1 MFEQMVRM
9 RLQDTYSVQFRPIGG
24 LQQREQ
30 VGLAIANAIEQNP
43 MDISAYSDFVDFIND
58 MKSDR
63 KFEEKSDLR
72 DFWIGDNKKRHGLT
86 TFVKSNAQFNEIAT
100 GDPVWGN
107 AYNDILKFEAYYL
120 FESFLFYMEQKRPYE
135 RRFYAPRRHAL
146 KVVVDDLQDLE
157 DRVIDFYGLSMAPRV
172 GKSTICIFFLAW
184 IGFKRPTSHNAM
196 CGHSGMLADGFY
208 GELCN
213 LILTNEYTFEELYKD
228 RHNGR
233 LLQSKSAEKHTL
245 NLLCP
250 DRFATFTCRGI
261 DGTWTGDVDVSA
273 NGYLYVD
280 DLVRDREQSLSP
292 KRMENLWQEYL
303 NKVIDR
309 KNDGA
314 RQLMVGT
321 LWGIT
326 DPLERTRVLYEDNPR
341 YRFRRI
347 PALDENDESNFDYE
361 INGFSTEY
369 YRNMR
374 RMLADAEWQAKFQQ
388 RPYAREGL
396 LFAPDEL
403 RYFNGILPDG
413 DHKIYTAC
421 DVAWGGGDRLSMP
434 LAAEYPNGDVYVFD
448 WIFNGGTKATTQ
460 PLVAGAI
467 MANSI
472 YEITFEANNGG
483 GEYCADI
490 DKMLQKVGY
499 RCSCTS
505 KRAPGTMEKMQKI
518 IANADDIKRNFI
530 FLSAT
535 LPTEEEE
542 EADRKNGIKRYK
554 RSVEYQQAM
563 DELCSYST
571 VGKNEHDDAADG
583 LTQLNIK
590 RTGGYMGQLQA
601 MQRPW

>member
-1 MFEQMVRM
+1 MPELQ
-9 RLQDTYSVQFRPIGG
+9 RLKLLDTYSIEYRPNGG
-24 LQQREQ
+24 LQLREQ
-30 VGLAIANAIEQNP
+30 TGLAIADAISRSP
-43 MDISAYSDFVDFIND
+43 MNIGAYSDFVDFIND
-58 MKSDR
+58 MKLDAE
-63 KFEEKSDLR
+63 FEKKSDLR
-72 DFWIGDNKKRHGLT
+72 DFWIGDNKKRIGLT
-86 TFVKSNAQFNEIAT
+86 TFVKVNAQYNELAT

-107 AYNDILKFEAYYL
+107 VYNDILKFEAFYL

-146 KVVVDDLQDLE
+146 KVVADDLQDLE
-157 DRVIDFYGLSMAPRV
+157 DRVIDFYGLSMPPRV

-196 CGHSGMLADGFY
+196 CGHSGVLADGFY

-213 LILTNEYTFEELYKD
+213 LILTSEYTFEELYKD

-233 LLQSKSAEKHTL
+233 LLQNKSAEKHTL
-245 NLLCP
+245 NLLSP

-347 PALDENDESNFDYE
+347 PALDDNDESNFDYE

-413 DHKIYTAC
+413 DHKVYTAC

-434 LAAEYPNGDVYVFD
+434 LGAEYPNGDVYIFG

-467 MANSI
+467 MANGI

-483 GEYCADI
+483 GEYCADV
-490 DKMLQKVGY
+490 DKLLQRAGY
-499 RCSCTS
+499 KCSCTS
-505 KRAPGTMEKMQKI
+505 KRAPGTMEKVQKI
-518 IANADDIKRNFI
+518 IANSDDVKRNFI
-530 FLSAT
+530 FLSPNV
-535 LPTEEEE
+535 PTEAEEEE
-542 EADRKNGIKRYK
+542 DRKNGIKRYK
-554 RSVEYQQAM
+554 RNVEYQQAM
-563 DELCSYST
+563 DELCTFST

-590 RTGGYMGQLQA
+590 RTGGYMGQIEA

>member
-1 MFEQMVRM
+1 MSEQMLRM
-9 RLQDTYSVQFRPIGG
+9 QLQDTYSVQFRPIGG

-86 TFVKSNAQFNEIAT
+86 TFVKMNAQFNEIAT

-157 DRVIDFYGLSMAPRV
+157 DGKYIFYGLSMPVRT

-184 IGFKRPTSHNAM
+184 VGFKKPRKHNAM

-208 GELCN
+208 SELCN
-213 LILTNEYTFEELYKD
+213 LILTSEYTFEELYKD

-245 NLLCP
+245 NLLSP

-261 DGTWTGDVDVSA
+261 DGTWTGDVDVS
-273 NGYLYVD
+273 GYLYVD

-292 KRMENLWQEYL
+292 RRMENLWQEFL
-303 NKVIDR
+303 NKVLDR
-309 KNDGA
+309 MNDGA
-314 RQLMVGT
+314 KMLMVGT

-326 DPLERTRVLYEDNPR
+326 DPLERYRTMYENDPR
-341 YRFRRI
+341 YKFRRI
-347 PALDENDESNFDYE
+347 PALDENDESNFNYE
-361 INGFSTEY
+361 IGGFSTEH
-369 YRNMR
+369 YRHMR
-374 RMLADAEWQAKFQQ
+374 QILADAEWQAKFMQ

-542 EADRKNGIKRYK
+542 ETDRKNGIKRYK